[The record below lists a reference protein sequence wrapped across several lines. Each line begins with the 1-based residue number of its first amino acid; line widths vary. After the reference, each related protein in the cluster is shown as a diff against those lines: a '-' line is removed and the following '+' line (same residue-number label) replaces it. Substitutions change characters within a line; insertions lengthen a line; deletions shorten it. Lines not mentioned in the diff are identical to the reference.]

1 MHRVD
6 YFNYISFFVLC
17 ILYILDLLGELFLE
31 HAPRATHVA
40 SAGTVLATPALD
52 SRESFPPSFVYFR
65 NIVTSLCNTQYCNM
79 LESLQHIV
87 HDRIRGGTF
96 QTHL

>member
-6 YFNYISFFVLC
+6 SFIYISFFVLC

-40 SAGTVLATPALD
+40 PAGDQGHRVGYPI
-52 SRESFPPSFVYFR
+52 SREFEQLIMAATEVLPGHFTPLGRFLL
-65 NIVTSLCNTQYCNM
+65 N
-79 LESLQHIV
+79 
-87 HDRIRGGTF
+87 
-96 QTHL
+96 